1 MQQQL
6 VDGSNAL
13 KVDFFDSIGIQLI
26 PEVETFRSGMMP
38 KNQILETFKR
48 IDKLPFSNL
57 DIRFSDEIW
66 DFSQTTDLPV
76 SRNKLVLSFD
86 NASAYSEQVK
96 MYVLDGILKNDIVN
110 IG

>member
-26 PEVETFRSGMMP
+26 PEAETFRSGMMP

-66 DFSQTTDLPV
+66 DFSQKQIYLCQEISLCSHSIMPV
-76 SRNKLVLSFD
+76 RTPNR
-86 NASAYSEQVK
+86 
-96 MYVLDGILKNDIVN
+96 
-110 IG
+110 